1 MLGERE
7 RDVVAHAAE
16 LQGGFEDLR
25 EYVGEVAERLEAR
38 LGDVELGLR
47 GAISHRAL
55 VRYDAYNELSGHQS
69 VSIALL
75 DGTRSGVVLTCIHHR
90 DQARVYL
97 KQVHE
102 GEGELELSPEEAEA
116 VRLALSPAGSGV
128 SSSSGEPSAS
138 LTAGAEPAALASA
151 TWDRRGPSPRRRCA
165 AARRRTRSSR
175 WRWRASTRRCW
186 RCEAAR
192 CGGRWCRSRTRSMG
206 R

>member
-1 MLGERE
+1 MIATSLTDTQGIIAIAAAALAVVALLGCAALALSLRRLRTAQKVVLGEHD

-25 EYVGEVAERLEAR
+25 EYVGEVAEHLEGR
-38 LGDVELGLR
+38 LGGVEMGLR
-47 GAISHRAL
+47 GAISYRAL

-102 GEGELELSPEEAEA
+102 GSGELELSPEEAEA
-116 VRLALSPAGSGV
+116 VRLSLSPAGSGV
-128 SSSSGEPSAS
+128 SSDRSRGTLASDRNGETLASDQHPRFDQPSA
-138 LTAGAEPAALASA
+138 
-151 TWDRRGPSPRRRCA
+151 
-165 AARRRTRSSR
+165 
-175 WRWRASTRRCW
+175 
-186 RCEAAR
+186 
-192 CGGRWCRSRTRSMG
+192 
-206 R
+206 